1 VGEERQ
7 HVGMPLVLLTC
18 QPFCCHNLYYYAIYI
33 VLHTDHSIGMNLDAA
48 YWLLAIYGCQ

>member
-1 VGEERQ
+1 MGEERQ